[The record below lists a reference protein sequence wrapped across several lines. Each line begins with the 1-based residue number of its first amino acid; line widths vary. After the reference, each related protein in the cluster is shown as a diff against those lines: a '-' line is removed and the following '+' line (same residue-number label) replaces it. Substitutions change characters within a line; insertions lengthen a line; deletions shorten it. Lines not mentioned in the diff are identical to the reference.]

1 MDGLCELLLVWDQG
15 EKARRVQKRLLY
27 SFSPLKKKKKNPI
40 KKLIRV
46 LHGVGDCLEKAG
58 FWFPRKKF
66 CLCEIAV
73 TWRKIN
79 YQNDY
84 QKLQKQS
91 PFGRLLSGDLLYFS
105 CILSWVKKNY
115 VSLDHCFLFSR
126 NRADGTKRTK
136 NWAFFSFEVIVN
148 MFSLISEQFSRSVP
162 PKNRKLEGLLSLLAF
177 TLNNFLIIASATV
190 LAALIIAKVNFSR
203 YEPFCKTI
211 VKLSEI

>member
-1 MDGLCELLLVWDQG
+1 MWI
-15 EKARRVQKRLLY
+15 A
-27 SFSPLKKKKKNPI
+27 SPLRSRWEGQKGSKTITLFFFPFKKKKKNPI

-162 PKNRKLEGLLSLLAF
+162 L
-177 TLNNFLIIASATV
+177 
-190 LAALIIAKVNFSR
+190 
-203 YEPFCKTI
+203 KT
-211 VKLSEI
+211 EN

>member
-1 MDGLCELLLVWDQG
+1 MITKNYKNNHPLV
-15 EKARRVQKRLLY
+15 VFL
-27 SFSPLKKKKKNPI
+27 
-40 KKLIRV
+40 V
-46 LHGVGDCLEKAG
+46 LTYYISLVFCLE
-58 FWFPRKKF
+58 
-66 CLCEIAV
+66 L
-73 TWRKIN
+73 
-79 YQNDY
+79 
-84 QKLQKQS
+84 
-91 PFGRLLSGDLLYFS
+91 
-105 CILSWVKKNY
+105 KKNY